1 MNRKEKRINER
12 KMKKFNK
19 KDAALIEFGKENVV
33 YESDIYPPE
42 FMKIASEVRQ
52 ELARENPNAYLN
64 LVKMLSESDESRVLP
79 KSWMQNILDSKQV
92 SI

>member
-42 FMKIASEVRQ
+42 CMKIASEVRQ
-52 ELARENPNAYLN
+52 ELARENPDAYLKLLK
-64 LVKMLSESDESRVLP
+64 LVA
-79 KSWMQNILDSKQV
+79 
-92 SI
+92 

>member
-19 KDAALIEFGKENVV
+19 KDAALIEFGKKNVV
-33 YESDIYPPE
+33 YESDTYHPE
-42 FMKIASEVRQ
+42 IMKIASEIRQ

-64 LVKMLSESDESRVLP
+64 FVKMLSKSDELEVLP
-79 KSWMQNILDSKQV
+79 KSWYEAMSV
-92 SI
+92 